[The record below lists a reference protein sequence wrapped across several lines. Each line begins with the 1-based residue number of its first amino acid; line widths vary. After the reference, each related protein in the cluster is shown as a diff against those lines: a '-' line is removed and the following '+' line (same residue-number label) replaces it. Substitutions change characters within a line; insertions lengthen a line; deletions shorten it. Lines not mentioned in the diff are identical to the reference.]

1 MPRFRAFAAN
11 FNNIAELGPLMS
23 WRTLLAAVAVIS
35 VLAVAMAASDSDAFG
50 PCPPEPFDGF
60 APHMDADD
68 RPAGEGP
75 HPGEPPVVV
84 FDASGRPAHSPERM
98 LRDYMGF
105 FSEKRALEGEGR
117 PFLILDPEVASDPRD
132 ALSAALEKVM
142 GCDVV
147 ADLSGMDG
155 EVEMRA
161 PSAGAS
167 DLRFL
172 LELLPCL
179 EEDSSLR
186 DLVLSMISEL
196 EGFSAQFGTAP
207 YREATY
213 VSEPPSDSSEEDCET
228 FYDVMAAPSAVETYL
243 RAHVFDGGAI
253 DL

>member
-1 MPRFRAFAAN
+1 
-11 FNNIAELGPLMS
+11 MS
-23 WRTLLAAVAVIS
+23 WRMLLAAVAVIS

-50 PCPPEPFDGF
+50 PCPPEPFEDFPHHEAADG
-60 APHMDADD
+60 
-68 RPAGEGP
+68 RPADEGP
-75 HPGEPPVVV
+75 RPGEPPVVV

-117 PFLILDPEVASDPRD
+117 PFLILDPEVASDPRG
-132 ALSAALEKVM
+132 ALSTALKNVM

-155 EVEMRA
+155 EVELRA
-161 PSAGAS
+161 PPAGAS
-167 DLRFL
+167 GLGFL
-172 LELLPCL
+172 QELLPYL

-196 EGFSAQFGTAP
+196 EGFSAQSGTAP
-207 YREATY
+207 CREAPY

-243 RAHVFDGGAI
+243 RTHVFDGGAI